1 VGKSAGEALE
11 TITGQKFG
19 RDENAW
25 RRWWRASGDD
35 FLASAAAAAK

>member
-1 VGKSAGEALE
+1 VAKSAGEALE
-11 TITGQKFG
+11 TITGQSFG

-25 RRWWRASGDD
+25 RRWWRDAGDD